1 MKIKEIIN
9 EVRTGE
15 IPNGYKEASA
25 GLHTFRDA
33 EKSSTDYVHYR
44 LTLALACADG
54 KGTLID
60 MDPKTFYGKKHT
72 AHPYTEEEADMLRQ
86 SYKLVGASHEDL
98 NDGNLNSMELPD
110 TNKTSLVPKK
120 KKNKY
125 GV

>member
-9 EVRTGE
+9 EVRTGKVPE
-15 IPNGYKEASA
+15 RYKEAST
-25 GLHTFRDA
+25 GIHTFRDA

-44 LTLALACADG
+44 LGLALACADG
-54 KGTLID
+54 KGSLID

-86 SYKLVGASHEDL
+86 SYDLVGASHEDL
-98 NDGNLNSMELPD
+98 NKGNLKSQEMPD
-110 TNKTSLVPKK
+110 TNKTSPVVKR

>member
-9 EVRTGE
+9 EVRAGNPPE
-15 IPNGYKEASA
+15 EYKQAST

-33 EKSSTDYVHYR
+33 ERANTDYTHYR
-44 LTLALACADG
+44 LGLALACADG
-54 KGTLID
+54 KGKLID

-86 SYKLVGASHEDL
+86 SYKLVGASHDDL
-98 NDGNLNSMELPD
+98 NKGNLKSMEPLD
-110 TNKTSLVPKK
+110 TNKTSLIPKK

>member
-9 EVRTGE
+9 EVRSGKVPDSFGDANT
-15 IPNGYKEASA
+15 
-25 GLHTFRDA
+25 GLHLFRDA
-33 EKSSTDYVHYR
+33 ERANTDYTHYR

-60 MDPKTFYGKKHT
+60 MDPKSFYGKKHT
-72 AHPYTEEEADMLRQ
+72 AHPYTQEEADMLKQ
-86 SYKLVGASHEDL
+86 SYDLVGASHEDL
-98 NDGNLNSMELPD
+98 NKGNLNSTELGD
-110 TNKTSLVPKK
+110 TNKTSPVAAR

>member
-9 EVRTGE
+9 EVRTGKVPDE
-15 IPNGYKEASA
+15 YKEAST
-25 GLHTFRDA
+25 GIHTFRDA

-44 LTLALACADG
+44 LGLALACADG
-54 KGTLID
+54 KGQLID

-86 SYKLVGASHEDL
+86 SYKLVGASHDDL
-98 NDGNLNSMELPD
+98 NKGNLKSMELPD
-110 TNKTSLVPKK
+110 TNKASLVPKK